1 MHGRR
6 TTFVRYFVFSAL
18 AVCATGFA
26 GPSGQAFAAENSAWI
41 PTWAASPQPVW
52 DADFFAPVGVPR
64 SVRNQT
70 IRQDGRA
77 SIGGNRVR
85 IVVSNEY
92 GKLPLVIGGAH
103 VALAGAGSD
112 IVAGSDRKLTFSGQ
126 DSITVPPGAPAVSD
140 PVDLQVPAL
149 GSVAVS
155 LFFPEIT
162 PTTTWH
168 NDAKQT
174 GYLADGDVTGAA
186 DLKDAQ
192 KLPSRVFLSE
202 ILVDAAPDARAI
214 VTFGDSI
221 TDGEGS
227 TPDGNHRWPDLL
239 AERLIKEGATNV
251 AIVNE
256 GISGARVLRDRM
268 GDNALARFD
277 RDVLSQ
283 PRADTVVLMMG
294 INDVGWPDTILVPKG
309 ESAPSAQDVIAG
321 YEQLIDRAH
330 ERGLRILGA
339 TLTPFED
346 TFHGTPLYGFYD
358 EAKEAKREAINN
370 WIRTSGKFDGVIDFD
385 AVVRD
390 ASDPKHIKAE
400 YDHGDHLH
408 PNDAGYA
415 AMAGS
420 IDLGMLGVK

>member
-1 MHGRR
+1 MHAQR
-6 TTFVRYFVFSAL
+6 TMFARYFIFSAL
-18 AVCATGFA
+18 TVCATGFA
-26 GPSGQAFAAENSAWI
+26 GLSGQASAADSGAWI

-92 GKLPLVIGGAH
+92 GTLPLVIGGAH
-103 VALAGAGSD
+103 VALAGAASD
-112 IVAGSDRKLTFSGQ
+112 IVPGSDRKLTFSGQ

-140 PVDLQVPAL
+140 PVDLQVPAI

-202 ILVDAAPDARAI
+202 ILVDARA
-214 VTFGDSI
+214 G
-221 TDGEGS
+221 GPG
-227 TPDGNHRWPDLL
+227 GRDL
-239 AERLIKEGATNV
+239 R
-251 AIVNE
+251 
-256 GISGARVLRDRM
+256 
-268 GDNALARFD
+268 RFD
-277 RDVLSQ
+277 HR
-283 PRADTVVLMMG
+283 R
-294 INDVGWPDTILVPKG
+294 
-309 ESAPSAQDVIAG
+309 
-321 YEQLIDRAH
+321 R
-330 ERGLRILGA
+330 R
-339 TLTPFED
+339 
-346 TFHGTPLYGFYD
+346 
-358 EAKEAKREAINN
+358 
-370 WIRTSGKFDGVIDFD
+370 
-385 AVVRD
+385 
-390 ASDPKHIKAE
+390 
-400 YDHGDHLH
+400 LH
-408 PNDAGYA
+408 P
-415 AMAGS
+415 
-420 IDLGMLGVK
+420 